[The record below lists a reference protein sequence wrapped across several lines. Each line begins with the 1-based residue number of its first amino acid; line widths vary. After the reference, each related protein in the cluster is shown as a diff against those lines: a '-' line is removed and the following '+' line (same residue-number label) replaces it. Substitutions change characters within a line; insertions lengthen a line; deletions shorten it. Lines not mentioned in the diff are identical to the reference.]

1 MKTRKPFN
9 TRWRLSALAVVL
21 LVTSCDLFTNVDNMF
36 DPEHPDF
43 RNPETFIISGPSD
56 GEIVQSNT
64 VVFSWIHADSTY
76 HIDTLSTTNI
86 AGRIEFSYRLTGRD
100 WSEWQSGE
108 SLWYSPYT
116 HWLYDESTGIHSLTL
131 GPLADGPQ
139 LFEIRMKYPTEVFE
153 YNWPMRSFTIDAM
166 EGPALMVSPMQTYI
180 DSGAAFYAHAR
191 VLDAVDLMGVNLKL
205 QYDPT
210 MLSIREYS
218 LFDDS
223 LDFLL
228 QSYADYINDFTFIT
242 NDTLTGLFELSIGIA
257 GGNFTGVSGSGALIQ
272 FTFDHIGERGNTAI
286 EVLDE
291 STLRDINNTTT
302 LNATGDGHVT
312 VW

>member
-1 MKTRKPFN
+1 
-9 TRWRLSALAVVL
+9 
-21 LVTSCDLFTNVDNMF
+21 VDNLF

-43 RNPETFIISGPSD
+43 RNPETFIISGPSE
-56 GEIVQSNT
+56 GEIIQTNT
-64 VVFSWIHADSTY
+64 VVFSWQHADASY
-76 HIDTLSTTNI
+76 QIDTLSTANI
-86 AGRIEFSYRLTGRD
+86 AGRIEFSYRLTGRS

-108 SLWYSPYT
+108 SLWYSPYS
-116 HWLYDESTGIHSLTL
+116 HWLYDEFTGIHTLTL

-153 YNWPMRSFTIDAM
+153 YNWPMHSFTIDAM
-166 EGPALMVSPMQTYI
+166 EGPALMISPMQTYI
-180 DSGAAFYAHAR
+180 DSGAVFYAHAR

-210 MLSIREYS
+210 MLTIREYS

-228 QSYADYINDFTFIT
+228 QSYADYINDFTFI
-242 NDTLTGLFELSIGIA
+242 NHDPVTGLFELTIGIA

-272 FTFDHIGERGNTAI
+272 FTFDHVGDRGNTTI
-286 EVLDE
+286 EILDE
-291 STLRDINNTTT
+291 STLRDVNNITT
-302 LNATGDGHVT
+302 LNEIGDGHVT